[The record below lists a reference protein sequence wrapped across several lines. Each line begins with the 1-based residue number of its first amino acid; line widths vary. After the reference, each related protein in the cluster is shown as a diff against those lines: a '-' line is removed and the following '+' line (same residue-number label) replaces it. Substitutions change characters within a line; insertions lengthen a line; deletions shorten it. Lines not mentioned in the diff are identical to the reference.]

1 MSLMRGQAV
10 AGSRQ
15 CCRQPVSLLI
25 KLEWIPLG
33 MGKDFFTERV
43 GRHGKSV
50 PKQVGESPS
59 LGVFK
64 KCVDVAL
71 QDML

>member
-1 MSLMRGQAV
+1 M
-10 AGSRQ
+10 
-15 CCRQPVSLLI
+15 SLLI